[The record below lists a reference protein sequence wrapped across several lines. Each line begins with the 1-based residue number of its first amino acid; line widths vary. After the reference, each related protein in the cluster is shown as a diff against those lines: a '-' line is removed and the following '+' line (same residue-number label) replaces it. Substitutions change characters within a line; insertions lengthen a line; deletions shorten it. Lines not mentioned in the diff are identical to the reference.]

1 MRKILLIV
9 SGLIC
14 LTSFARAA
22 QLTDSEVKNLLA
34 RIREN
39 RITQADFREERVIRL
54 MEKPVVSSGKV
65 WFQPPNKFRREVKGS
80 SPSLTVSDGRQL
92 WIYYPN
98 FKLAER
104 YSLGKR
110 SPLDSTVAAINS
122 ALNLENIESTFQITA
137 AKIDSSYELT
147 LIPRT
152 ASMKRVFQKLDLRIN
167 ENLQAAR
174 TDMLLPNGDRIVTSY
189 SNQTSASVPPSTFEF
204 TPPPGTEITTPLGNN
219 GSGALRIAHG
229 LFSTASSPE
238 DRKDFCHATPLGRAS
253 RCDGDCHGSALACGA
268 RKIRSNHLAYCAPER

>member
-152 ASMKRVFQKLDLRIN
+152 VSMKRVFQKLDLRIN

-204 TPPPGTEITTPLGNN
+204 TPPPGTEITTPLGQ
-219 GSGALRIAHG
+219 
-229 LFSTASSPE
+229 
-238 DRKDFCHATPLGRAS
+238 
-253 RCDGDCHGSALACGA
+253 
-268 RKIRSNHLAYCAPER
+268 